1 MSEPAIVG
9 KVVSVTIN
17 EVGVAEVTVPAAPL
31 LNVTT
36 LSAAVVSKPKPAMV
50 TVDAL
55 AAKFAVLLVTTGSTV
70 ATCKA
75 VPLATPLVVTMAVN
89 EPAEVG
95 LTPKVTV
102 NDVLVAA
109 VTVPV
114 APLLN
119 VTRLLPGVVEKPS
132 PAMVIVA
139 AFAARLEVDEVTTGR
154 TLAICTAEPLFKDP
168 IVTMAVKLPAAV
180 GLVENVT
187 VKLVAEA
194 AVTVPT
200 APLFS
205 VTVLLP
211 GVGSNP

>member
-1 MSEPAIVG
+1 ME
-9 KVVSVTIN
+9 SVTIK
-17 EVGVAEVTVPAAPL
+17 EVGVAEVTVPTAPL

-36 LSAAVVSKPKPAMV
+36 LSVAVVSKPKPAMV
-50 TVDAL
+50 TDVAL
-55 AAKFAVLLVTTGSTV
+55 AAKSAVLLVITGMTV

-75 VPLATPLVVTMAVN
+75 VPLATPFVVTMAVN

-95 LTPKVTV
+95 FVPKVTV
-102 NDVLVAA
+102 NDVPVAA

-119 VTRLLPGVVEKPS
+119 VTRLLPGVVENPT
-132 PAMVIVA
+132 PAIVIVA
-139 AFAARLEVDEVTTGR
+139 AFAAKFEVAEVTTGR
-154 TLAICTAEPLFKDP
+154 TLAICTADPLFKLP
-168 IVTMAVKLPAAV
+168 IVTIAVKLPASV

-187 VKLVAEA
+187 VKLVAEE

-200 APLFS
+200 APLFN

-211 GVGSNP
+211 GVVSNP